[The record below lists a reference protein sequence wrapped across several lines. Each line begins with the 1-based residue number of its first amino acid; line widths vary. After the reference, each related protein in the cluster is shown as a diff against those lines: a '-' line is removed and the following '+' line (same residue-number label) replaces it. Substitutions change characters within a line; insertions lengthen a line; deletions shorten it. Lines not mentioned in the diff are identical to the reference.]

1 MEITWLGHSA
11 VRIGGSQL
19 VLVTDPYDDT
29 IGVAMPKIKADVVSV
44 SHDHPHHSYVEAVEG
59 DPRVLSGPG
68 EYEIANFYISGMG
81 TARHPNP
88 PAPELEAESPSDS
101 EVEGDGSEQPDQ
113 QEQDRQVNTVYTFRG
128 EGLTIC
134 HLGAIGRPLA
144 PRQTE
149 ALSQTDVLII
159 PVGGHST
166 IDVDKAAQLVSA
178 IEPRIVIPVHYR
190 VDGID
195 EELEPVERFLGE
207 VGATEVS
214 PQSRLSVTA
223 TNLPRDMT
231 VVVLQK
237 SS

>member
-1 MEITWLGHSA
+1 MDITWLGHSA
-11 VRIGGSQL
+11 VRIKGSQI

-29 IGVAMPKIKADVVSV
+29 IGSAMPKVKADVVSV
-44 SHDHPHHSYVEAVEG
+44 SHDNPHHSYTQAVEG
-59 DPRVLSGPG
+59 SRRVLSGPG

-81 TARHPNP
+81 TARHPKP
-88 PAPELEAESPSDS
+88 PTPEVALDAESDS
-101 EVEGDGSEQPDQ
+101 EAEGGEPEQP
-113 QEQDRQVNTVYTFRG
+113 EWDRQINTVYIFRG

-134 HLGAIGRPLA
+134 HLGGIGQPLA

-149 ALSQTDVLII
+149 ALSQADVLII